1 MLCCAAQGF
10 NTIAIDTWLEVIPQI
25 IARIHTQSPQI
36 RRLIH
41 ELLVRV
47 GREHPQVRATLHARR
62 LPQSVCA
69 LRLAV
74 WTGADLLPDGRV
86 EVSVRRAQGSRAL
99 DHEPT

>member
-1 MLCCAAQGF
+1 M
-10 NTIAIDTWLEVIPQI
+10 
-25 IARIHTQSPQI
+25 
-36 RRLIH
+36 
-41 ELLVRV
+41 
-47 GREHPQVRATLHARR
+47 HARR

>member
-47 GREHPQVRATLHARR
+47 GREHPQVRCDDACMLDGCRSQSAR
-62 LPQSVCA
+62 
-69 LRLAV
+69 
-74 WTGADLLPDGRV
+74 
-86 EVSVRRAQGSRAL
+86 
-99 DHEPT
+99 